1 MILECQIA
9 AKVSNRIAGSAMIRT
24 FRHEFDVPESALD
37 RNRHVNNVQYVQWM
51 QDVAVMHADAAGCSA
66 ATDAVGATW
75 VARSHWIEYLRPA
88 FGGERIAAVTWVSNF
103 RRVRSLRKYR
113 FVRIDDGALLA
124 EGETDWVF
132 VDAAT
137 GKLRAIPD
145 SVAGAFTLVPE
156 NEEPDAAVLARGA

>member
-1 MILECQIA
+1 ML
-9 AKVSNRIAGSAMIRT
+9 RIY
-24 FRHEFDVPESALD
+24 RHAFEVPESALD
-37 RNRHVNNVQYVQWM
+37 RNGHVNNVQYVQWM

-66 ATDAVGATW
+66 ATDAAGATW

-88 FGGERIAAVTWVSNF
+88 FAGDRVVAVTWVSNF

-113 FVRIDDGALLA
+113 FVRVDDGALLA

-137 GKLRAIPD
+137 GKLRAIPTEVT
-145 SVAGAFTLVPE
+145 SAFTLLPE
-156 NEEPDAAVLARGA
+156 AEEPDSAALARTV

>member
-1 MILECQIA
+1 M
-9 AKVSNRIAGSAMIRT
+9 VRI
-24 FRHEFDVPESALD
+24 FRHEFEVPESALD
-37 RNRHVNNVQYVQWM
+37 RNGHVNNVQYVQWM

-66 ATDAVGATW
+66 ATDAAGATW

-88 FGGERIAAVTWVSNF
+88 FAGDRIAAVTWVSGF
-103 RRVRSLRKYR
+103 RKVRSRRKYR

-145 SVAGAFTLVPE
+145 NVSGAFTPVPE
-156 NEEPDAAVLARGA
+156 DEEPDAAALLRGA

>member
-1 MILECQIA
+1 
-9 AKVSNRIAGSAMIRT
+9 MIRT
-24 FRHEFDVPESALD
+24 FRHEFEVSESALD
-37 RNRHVNNVQYVQWM
+37 RNGHVNNVQYVQWM

-66 ATDAVGATW
+66 ATDAAGATW

-88 FGGERIAAVTWVSNF
+88 FAGDRVAAVTWVSSF

-132 VDAAT
+132 IDAGT
-137 GKLRAIPD
+137 GKLRAIPGEVT
-145 SVAGAFTLVPE
+145 SAFTLLPE
-156 NEEPDAAVLARGA
+156 NEEPDVATLLRGA

>member
-1 MILECQIA
+1 M
-9 AKVSNRIAGSAMIRT
+9 VRI
-24 FRHEFDVPESALD
+24 FRHEFEVPASALD
-37 RNRHVNNVQYVQWM
+37 RNGHVNNVQYVQWM

-66 ATDAVGATW
+66 ATDAAGATW

-88 FGGERIAAVTWVSNF
+88 FAGDRIAAVTWVSGF
-103 RRVRSLRKYR
+103 RKVRSLRKYR

-145 SVAGAFTLVPE
+145 NVSGAFTPVPE
-156 NEEPDAAVLARGA
+156 DEEPDAAALLRGA

>member
-1 MILECQIA
+1 M
-9 AKVSNRIAGSAMIRT
+9 VRI
-24 FRHEFDVPESALD
+24 FRHEFEVPASALD
-37 RNRHVNNVQYVQWM
+37 RNGHVNNVQYVQWM

-66 ATDAVGATW
+66 ATDAAGATW

-88 FGGERIAAVTWVSNF
+88 FAGDRIAAVTWVSGF
-103 RRVRSLRKYR
+103 RKVRSLRKYR

-137 GKLRAIPD
+137 GKLRAIPAN
-145 SVAGAFTLVPE
+145 VAGAFTPVPQD
-156 NEEPDAAVLARGA
+156 EEPDVAALLRGA

>member
-1 MILECQIA
+1 MTPIFSHQLE
-9 AKVSNRIAGSAMIRT
+9 
-24 FRHEFDVPESALD
+24 VPESALD

-51 QDVAVMHADAAGCSA
+51 QDAAVMHSDAAGCSA
-66 ATDAVGATW
+66 ATEAIGATW

-88 FGGERIAAVTWVSNF
+88 LAGERIAVLTWVANF

-113 FVRIDDGALLA
+113 FVRMDDGALLA

-145 SVAGAFTLVPE
+145 DVAGKFTLVPE
-156 NEEPDAAVLARGA
+156 GEESGAVAFALGG